1 MPDAHGHLEATAG
14 APEIDV
20 LGLHEILDR
29 LAAAD
34 SRKAR
39 IVELKFFGG
48 LSTEEMAAAEGVSV
62 ATVEREWKFARAWL
76 YRELAGPS
84 A

>member
-1 MPDAHGHLEATAG
+1 MPLTLAGEAAAG

-20 LGLHEILDR
+20 LALHETLDR

-34 SRKAR
+34 ARKAR
-39 IVELKFFGG
+39 IVELRFFGG
-48 LSTEEMAAAEGVSV
+48 LAMDEIAAAEGVSL

-76 YRELAGPS
+76 YRELGGTS
-84 A
+84 R